1 MLQTIHDKVTGWV
14 AGIFIALIGV
24 PFIFWGIDVGFGSVS
39 YAAKVK
45 GHEEPFWKGAAK
57 ISLEKVNRAYQN
69 WANEYQQM
77 TRGEV
82 PAEVRGDV
90 QSQVIDNFVRRE
102 LIEQHADQM
111 GYRVRNEDVARAIQ
125 ERREFQIEGKYSEEL
140 ATRVLDSQAISR
152 QQYRED
158 MRSDLQVAQIQAA
171 IAASSFVTPVEVER
185 ARALESEEREVA
197 WAIIDPAAL
206 SAGVEPDEAAI
217 SDYYAK
223 NKQSFMTPET
233 VTLKYV
239 ELKVGDMAPKI
250 AVTDDA
256 LRAYFENV
264 KDRYVQP
271 ERRRARHILVN
282 VGEGADE
289 QAARKKADEVLAKAK
304 APGAD
309 FSALAKQLSDD
320 AGSAE
325 QGGDLGWAERSFFV
339 GPFSDALFAMDLNEI
354 RGPVRS
360 EFGYHIIR
368 LDGIEAGKQKSFDEV
383 RAEIEGEY
391 RTQEAEKLFGE
402 RQEQLAEKAFE
413 NLDSLDNVASET
425 GLAVQSVPN
434 FKRTGNV
441 GALGQNPEVIA
452 AAFSDN
458 VLQNGQN
465 SEPVELEP
473 GHVVV
478 LRVDDRK
485 KPEERPLS
493 DVRAEITTLLRKQS
507 AEQLARKRGEDAL
520 AKLKGGAPWA
530 AVAAELRVPS
540 QGPKFVNRTDETV
553 PGELRQVLF
562 LAPKPFAGASHYQG
576 VTLAGGGYGLLAF
589 SSVRA
594 GTATE
599 TPEQRETRLRQAGGR
614 VARSEVTAYVEEL
627 RRKADIDT
635 NPKAFE

>member
-14 AGIFIALIGV
+14 AGIVIALIGV

-45 GHEEPFWKGAAK
+45 SHEEPFWKGASK

-82 PAEVRGDV
+82 PAEVRSDIQG
-90 QSQVIDNFVRRE
+90 QLMDNFVRRE
-102 LIEQHADQM
+102 LIEQHADRM
-111 GYRVRNEDVARAIQ
+111 GYRVRNEDVVRAIQ

-152 QQYRED
+152 QQYRDE

-171 IAASSFVTPVEVER
+171 IAASSFVTPAEVER
-185 ARALESEEREVA
+185 ARALETEEREIA

-206 SAGVEPDEAAI
+206 SAGAEPDEAAI

-223 NKQSFMTPET
+223 NKPSFMTPET

-239 ELKVGDMAPKI
+239 ELKVADLAPKI
-250 AVTDDA
+250 AVTDDV
-256 LRAYFENV
+256 LRAYYENV
-264 KDRYVQP
+264 KDRYVEP
-271 ERRRARHILVN
+271 ERRRSRHILVK
-282 VGEGADE
+282 VDQGGDE
-289 QAARKKADEVLAKAK
+289 QAARKKADEVLAKARS
-304 APGAD
+304 GAD

-339 GPFSDALFAMDLNEI
+339 GPFSDALFAMHLNEI

-360 EFGYHIIR
+360 EFGYHVIR

-383 RAEIEGEY
+383 RAEIESEY

-413 NLDSLDNVASET
+413 NLDSLDKVASET

-434 FKRTGNV
+434 FKRAGNA
-441 GALGQNPEVIA
+441 GALGQSADVIA

-465 SEPVELEP
+465 SEPIELEP

-478 LRVDDRK
+478 LRADERK
-485 KPEERPLS
+485 APEERPLS
-493 DVRAEITTLLRKQS
+493 EVRTEIAALLRKQG
-507 AEQLARKRGEDAL
+507 AAQLARTRGDEAL
-520 AKLKGGAPWA
+520 SKLKAGEPWA
-530 AVAAELRVPS
+530 AVVAALKVQP

-553 PGELRQVLF
+553 PGGLRQALF
-562 LAPKPFAGASHYQG
+562 LAPKPAAGAPQYRAIA
-576 VTLAGGGYGLLAF
+576 LPGGEYGLMAF
-589 SSVRA
+589 SGVRA
-594 GTATE
+594 GSGAETA
-599 TPEQRETRLRQAGGR
+599 EQRQTRLRQAGGR
-614 VARSEVTAYVEEL
+614 VARTEVSAYVEEL
-627 RRKADIDT
+627 RRKADVDT